1 MKQVVYIA
9 KRIGDG
15 RSRKRHH
22 VAGPRRGGKG
32 RRRAH
37 TVDLLDLVHL
47 VEHEHS
53 RIRHQG
59 IHLLGNAGEH
69 LVIQQDKVVAR
80 GVQAQLATA
89 HVRPLAGPLRVME
102 VQNARRGRAEAGRPL
117 VNPRAERAHGA
128 DHDQTVDLASETKI
142 PERPQGRS
150 GFARTRNAEVR

>member
-37 TVDLLDLVHL
+37 TVDLLDLMHL
-47 VEHEHS
+47 VEHEHG

-80 GVQAQLATA
+80 SVQAQLAA
-89 HVRPLAGPLRVME
+89 ARVRPLAGPPRVVK
-102 VQNARRGRAEAGRPL
+102 VQNTRRGRTEAGHPFI
-117 VNPRAERAHGA
+117 NP
-128 DHDQTVDLASETKI
+128 
-142 PERPQGRS
+142 
-150 GFARTRNAEVR
+150 